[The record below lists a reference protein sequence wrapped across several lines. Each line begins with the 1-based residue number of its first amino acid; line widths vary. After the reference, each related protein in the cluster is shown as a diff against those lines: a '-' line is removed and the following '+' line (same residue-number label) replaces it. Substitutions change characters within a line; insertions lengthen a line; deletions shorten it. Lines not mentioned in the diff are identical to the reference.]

1 MQRNST
7 MNMYKFLFSLLFTYG
22 CWGQRIHHQ
31 SIASQGANVKVG
43 SSIIVA
49 QSVGQSSVI
58 GTYKNGNL
66 IIGQGYIQSIGLAKN
81 SSSAIRPVSMVQ
93 YPNPVLDL
101 ANFQFSSSIGTIANL
116 YLFDSRGRLV
126 YSKEVELTQ
135 NNFTIDLS
143 IVSEG
148 VYFAKIETSH
158 YTFSTK
164 IIKSK

>member
-1 MQRNST
+1 
-7 MNMYKFLFSLLFTYG
+7 MYNFLICLLLPSV
-22 CWGQRIHHQ
+22 CLGQKLHHQ
-31 SIASQGANVKVG
+31 SIASQGFTTTIGKG
-43 SSIIVA
+43 IVVS

-58 GTYKNGNL
+58 GTYKSGKL